1 MPILAGWLTGE
12 QVPEEIITQTLVA
25 MGEIL
30 SQHGGEPAQMV
41 LPGTGLITFSDT
53 AYAMQQT
60 NEPPVLDWVPDR
72 RTLVY
77 RRPLSGLHPLYYIED
92 WPAQGNLLF
101 ASEIKALFAVGVPRQ
116 LQLAAL
122 DALLRY
128 GFIPA
133 PWTAFKDIHVVPAG
147 SILRW
152 QHAKTI
158 VNPSTDYPLMDT
170 QATATA
176 DDTLDEVYALL
187 DQAASGMLPHH
198 EKFVAL
204 TGGGSSSALA
214 TLLAAQHTTIPFSIV
229 SIGYKKSTLSK
240 VWKDAE
246 QVAVACQHPFLAITG
261 VDTPEFWTAA
271 LAGLEAPCTD
281 TRPLALHELLHTVA
295 AETGTRVALSGLG
308 SNALLHALNA
318 PTSAQ
323 HTAHNTRSGSQDLL
337 SQYRQARMPL
347 PQKQSTP
354 LWSDEV
360 AAALQKAEQWE
371 DTLHARKLTRQAA
384 KFADPQQ
391 RDHYL
396 DLHLRLPDQV
406 VQVPHQ
412 LATQERMVMRSP
424 YLHPDVIALLTRLPA
439 TLADGTARTAIPLT
453 LLQRALPDAHPTP
466 SLLPL
471 RGPIASLLH
480 VADSDLL
487 QQTLSPEAIRTR
499 GIFAPEKVEALLQKT
514 GKRQEQ
520 EQREL
525 LLVFTTQ
532 LLCHLFEASL

>member
-12 QVPEEIITQTLVA
+12 QVPEEIIAQTLVA
-25 MGEIL
+25 MGDIL
-30 SQHGGEPAQMV
+30 SQHGGQPAQMV

-53 AYAMQQT
+53 AYAMQH
-60 NEPPVLDWVPDR
+60 NDEPPVLDWVPDR

-77 RRPLSGLHPLYYIED
+77 RRPLSGLHALYYIEN

-116 LQLAAL
+116 LHPAAL

-133 PWTAFKDIHVVPAG
+133 PWTAFKDIYVVPAG

-158 VNPSTDYPLMDT
+158 VNPSTDYHLTDT
-170 QATATA
+170 SSTA
-176 DDTLDEVYALL
+176 DNTLDQVYTLL
-187 DQAASGMLPHH
+187 DQATAGLLPPH
-198 EKFVAL
+198 EKLIAL

-214 TLLAAQHTTIPFSIV
+214 TLMAAQHTTTPFSIA

-281 TRPLALHELLHTVA
+281 TRPIALHELLHTIA

-308 SNALLHALNA
+308 SNALLHAMNTTGSIQHVNHA
-318 PTSAQ
+318 ATSE
-323 HTAHNTRSGSQDLL
+323 SQDSL
-337 SQYRQARMPL
+337 SLYRQMRIPVS
-347 PQKQSTP
+347 QKQSSP
-354 LWSDEV
+354 LWSDDV
-360 AAALQKAEQWE
+360 TASLQKAERWE
-371 DTLHARKLTRQAA
+371 DTLHARKLARQAA

-391 RDHYL
+391 GNHYL

-406 VQVPHQ
+406 VHVPQQ

-424 YLHPDVIALLTRLPA
+424 YLHPDVIALLTSLPT
-439 TLADGTARTAIPLT
+439 TLADGTARTAIPLK
-453 LLQRALPDAHPTP
+453 LLQRSLPEAQATP

-487 QQTLSPEAIRTR
+487 QQTLSAEAIRTR
-499 GIFAPEKVEALLQKT
+499 GIFAQQKVEALLQKT
-514 GKRQEQ
+514 GKRSEQ

-525 LLVFTTQ
+525 LLIFTTQ
-532 LLCHLFEASL
+532 LLCYLFDATL